1 MTQGHFRALN
11 ILLFIGATIVLV
23 TAVLLEPDPNG
34 VGTHQQLGLPPC
46 VFLSLLGIPCPLCGM
61 TTSFA
66 LMADGDLV
74 GAFQNQPFAAVLF
87 LLTAVSAIV
96 SGLELAAPAHR
107 WRMLLSCFKGREVG
121 LLTAVFIAM
130 IAAWAYKI
138 AQNMIF
144 LSALS

>member
-1 MTQGHFRALN
+1 MSQGHLRALN
-11 ILLFIGATIVLV
+11 ILLFIGAALVLV
-23 TAVLLEPDPNG
+23 TAVLLEPDPSG

-46 VFLSLLGIPCPLCGM
+46 VILSLFGIPCPLCGM

-66 LMADGDLV
+66 LMADGDLAE
-74 GAFQNQPFAAVLF
+74 AFQTQPFAAVLF
-87 LLTAVSAIV
+87 LVTALSAIV

-107 WRMLLSCFKGREVG
+107 WRLLLSCFKGREVG
-121 LLTAVFIAM
+121 VLTAVFIAM

-144 LSALS
+144 LSAPA